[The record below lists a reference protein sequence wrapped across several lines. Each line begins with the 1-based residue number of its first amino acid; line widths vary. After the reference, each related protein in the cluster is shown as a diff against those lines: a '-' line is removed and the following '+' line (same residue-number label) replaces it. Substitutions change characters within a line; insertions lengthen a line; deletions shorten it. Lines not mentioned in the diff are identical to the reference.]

1 MYNIVFPS
9 KSEASKIVD
18 GENWWTSDGQIKSF
32 FSNTTTY
39 GDLDLPLLDSTSATW
54 FYFKINLDTFT
65 SGVIQL
71 SLGFRNQNS
80 NNQQHRYAKH
90 INRTAFSA
98 AGLDSG
104 IVCISVY
111 TPDPYGAGAVVYFN
125 GHSVTGGIS
134 QVSNGYGYSLSR
146 HGYMTLPEGVEVA
159 SVMFTRQPIKNKPLR
174 WWYVRNLETVTQ
186 LSEGLAVDPVDTAVG
201 FSDQDTYHIEY
212 ETDFQPREGSTY
224 PAAYIEA
231 FARHE
236 RNSVQFGTAK
246 VRPTLNSKN
255 TLQRQVWSNADYAL
269 TLLDVG
275 NTTMTN
281 VGGHIVPESVEDLK
295 RIGFRAELTHV
306 DYEE

>member
-18 GENWWTSDGQIKSF
+18 GENWWTSDGQVKEF
-32 FSNTTTY
+32 FRSSSAF
-39 GDLDLPLLDSTSATW
+39 GDLDLPLLDGTSPTW

-65 SGVIQL
+65 SGNIRI
-71 SLGFRNQNS
+71 SLGFSRAGGAGTL
-80 NNQQHRYAKH
+80 YFKD

-98 AGLDSG
+98 AGLNSG

-111 TPDPYGAGAVVYFN
+111 TPGSYGQNAVVYFN
-125 GHSVTGGIS
+125 GHLVTGGIS
-134 QVSNGYGYSLSR
+134 QSSATATIRGSI
-146 HGYMTLPEGVEVA
+146 TIPEGVEVA
-159 SVMFTRQPIKNKPLR
+159 SVMFTRKPISDKPLR

-186 LSEGLAVDPVDTAVG
+186 VSEGLAVVPVDTDVG
-201 FSDQDTYHIEY
+201 FSSQDSYHIEY

-224 PAAYIEA
+224 PAVYIEA

-246 VRPTLNSKN
+246 VRPTLNSKD
-255 TLQRQVWSNADYAL
+255 TLQRQSWSNADYAL
-269 TLLDVG
+269 TLIDVG
-275 NTTMTN
+275 DTTMTN

>member
-9 KSEASKIVD
+9 KSEATKAVD
-18 GENWWTSDGQIKSF
+18 GENWWTSDGQVKWF
-32 FSNTTTY
+32 FSGDFAY
-39 GDLDLPLLDSTSATW
+39 GGLDLPLLDNTPTW

-65 SGVIQL
+65 SGDIRL
-71 SLGFRNQNS
+71 SLGYS
-80 NNQQHRYAKH
+80 IGTSTRYFTD
-90 INRTAFSA
+90 INRSAFTH

-111 TPDPYGAGAVVYFN
+111 SPNGYGQSAVVYFN
-125 GHSVTGGIS
+125 GHLVTGGIS
-134 QVSNGYGYSLSR
+134 QTSAGSVGRQGN
-146 HGYMTLPEGVEVA
+146 MVLPEGVEVA
-159 SVMFTRQPIKNKPLR
+159 SVMFTRKSISDKPLR

-186 LSEGLAVDPVDTAVG
+186 LSEGLAVAPEDTAEG
-201 FSDQDTYHIEY
+201 FSGQDSYHIEY

-231 FARHE
+231 NARHE
-236 RNSVQFGTAK
+236 RNSVQIGTAK

-255 TLQRQVWSNADYAL
+255 ALQRQSWSNADYPL

-275 NTTMTN
+275 VTTMTN

>member
-18 GENWWTSDGQIKSF
+18 GENWWTSDGKQKMF
-32 FSNTTTY
+32 FDSSTAY
-39 GDLDLPLLDSTSATW
+39 GDLDLLLLNDSSASW
-54 FYFKINLDTFT
+54 IYFKINLDTFT
-65 SGVIQL
+65 SGDIKLAVVY
-71 SLGFRNQNS
+71 STRTGYN
-80 NNQQHRYAKH
+80 RYRKS
-90 INRTAFSA
+90 INRSAFTY

-111 TPDPYGAGAVVYFN
+111 SPYNSNGSNAVVYFN
-125 GHSVTGGIS
+125 GHLVTGGIS
-134 QVSNGYGYSLSR
+134 ETSIGDVGR
-146 HGYMTLPEGVEVA
+146 RVYMHLPEGVEVA
-159 SVMFTRQPIKNKPLR
+159 SVMFNREPIRDKPLR

-186 LSEGLAVDPVDTAVG
+186 LSEGLAVDPEDTAVG
-201 FSDQDTYHIEY
+201 FSDQDSYHIEY

-224 PAAYIEA
+224 PAVYIEA

-236 RNSVQFGTAK
+236 RNSIQFGTAK
-246 VRPTLNSKN
+246 VRPTLNSKD
-255 TLQRQVWSNADYAL
+255 TLQRQTWSNADYAL

-275 NTTMTN
+275 ITTMTN

>member
-9 KSEASKIVD
+9 KSEASKTVD
-18 GENWWTSDGQIKSF
+18 GENWWTSDGKRKDF
-32 FSNTTTY
+32 FNGNTTY
-39 GDLDLPLLDSTSATW
+39 GDLDLPLLDNASATW

-65 SGVIQL
+65 SGVIRL
-71 SLGFRNQNS
+71 SLGFGHYPYDRHNM
-80 NNQQHRYAKH
+80 YFKD

-98 AGLDSG
+98 AGLNSG

-111 TPDPYGAGAVVYFN
+111 TPGAYGENAVVYFN
-125 GHSVTGGIS
+125 GHLVTGGIS
-134 QVSNGYGYSLSR
+134 QASTGYGYTDR
-146 HGYMTLPEGVEVA
+146 QGYMTLPEGVEVA
-159 SVMFTRQPIKNKPLR
+159 SVMFTRKPIKDKPLR

-201 FSDQDTYHIEY
+201 FSDQDSYHIEY

-224 PAAYIEA
+224 PAVYIEA

-246 VRPTLNSKN
+246 VRSTLNSKD
-255 TLQRQVWSNADYAL
+255 TLQRQTWSNADYAL